1 MEIKKIINVFLNG
14 VYLIKM
20 KWYINEKA
28 SDHIAQHIHN
38 IHHTCMYVVYYM
50 YMIEKKNSL
59 ISTLYSRNT
68 TTNISLLTK

>member
-14 VYLIKM
+14 VYLIKI

-38 IHHTCMYVVYYM
+38 IYHTCIFSILHVHNR
-50 YMIEKKNSL
+50 KKKF
-59 ISTLYSRNT
+59 RNFHT
-68 TTNISLLTK
+68 V